1 MVNKNNIEYTLLVE
15 TNNTNIA
22 VLDKKTVSFNF
33 STTGFRNDIIL
44 FDTEDKKI
52 FDNKT
57 DAENFIN
64 DHLFYNK
71 GIDVYFFIAKNVV
84 FKENRKDIE
93 VFYNNL
99 NKELILVY
107 TNKRDSNLCISVYEN
122 IDINIVKEVSNSYII
137 TSKIKNYLETL
148 KVINEDENVLT
159 YFYESSDEIFNENFE
174 FENID
179 FANLI
184 SKTGITKEI
193 KSEKKL
199 KMNF

>member
-1 MVNKNNIEYTLLVE
+1 M
-15 TNNTNIA
+15 
-22 VLDKKTVSFNF
+22 
-33 STTGFRNDIIL
+33 
-44 FDTEDKKI
+44 
-52 FDNKT
+52 
-57 DAENFIN
+57 
-64 DHLFYNK
+64 FYNK

-148 KVINEDENVLT
+148 KVINED
-159 YFYESSDEIFNENFE
+159 
-174 FENID
+174 
-179 FANLI
+179 
-184 SKTGITKEI
+184 
-193 KSEKKL
+193 
-199 KMNF
+199 